1 MADVK
6 LEASWK
12 LRLQAEF
19 SKPYFENL
27 IAFVK
32 NEYQTQTIYPPGK
45 LIFNAFEHCSW
56 DKLRVVILGQDPYIN
71 PGQAMGLSF
80 SVPDGLPKPPS
91 LLNIFK
97 ELKKETG
104 QEIPVSGNLT
114 YWADQGVLL
123 LNTVLTVRAGLSNSH
138 HGKGWE
144 TFTDEVIQL
153 ISREKEQVIF
163 MLWGSPARKKAQLVD
178 AGKHLILESAHPSP
192 MSVERGFFG
201 NGHFVK
207 CNEYLQ
213 SKGLNPINW

>member
-138 HGKGWE
+138 QGKGWE

-153 ISREKEQVIF
+153 ISREKEQVVF

>member
-104 QEIPVSGNLT
+104 KEIPVSGNLT

-123 LNTVLTVRAGLSNSH
+123 LNTVLTVQAGLSNSH
-138 HGKGWE
+138 QGKGWE

-153 ISREKEQVIF
+153 ISREKEQVVF